1 MKNEPYFR
9 HVEHIPRIDQTKNS
23 LSPYVIVDPAFD
35 PYRELHDKKEISLPL
50 KNILS
55 NLDLDDQLHF
65 AIVSHYLDLPSNLHY
80 HDYIE
85 IVYLPE
91 GKLLNVVNH
100 TPFIMESGSLFL
112 INQEI
117 PHLVACLPNE
127 KLKPMVVNLLIHPQ
141 IFDAFQKTTRQPAT
155 LTSQLFNFGDYLIYH
170 RSDLENVHYY
180 LQRLITEYYQANY
193 TFSYTVLGYLMIF
206 LEELVKLQHP
216 LNKTTDR
223 LTQDVLDK
231 IKKDPATVSLELLT
245 KELSYSKGYL
255 SRHIKKQTGKTI
267 SQLITDEKLILAEK
281 YLSETSKT
289 ISEISEM
296 VNYQSESHFYRLFK
310 KRFQLTPKQYRL
322 LIK

>member
-55 NLDLDDQLHF
+55 NLELDDQLHF

-117 PHLVACLPNE
+117 
-127 KLKPMVVNLLIHPQ
+127 
-141 IFDAFQKTTRQPAT
+141 
-155 LTSQLFNFGDYLIYH
+155 
-170 RSDLENVHYY
+170 
-180 LQRLITEYYQANY
+180 
-193 TFSYTVLGYLMIF
+193 
-206 LEELVKLQHP
+206 
-216 LNKTTDR
+216 
-223 LTQDVLDK
+223 
-231 IKKDPATVSLELLT
+231 
-245 KELSYSKGYL
+245 
-255 SRHIKKQTGKTI
+255 
-267 SQLITDEKLILAEK
+267 
-281 YLSETSKT
+281 
-289 ISEISEM
+289 
-296 VNYQSESHFYRLFK
+296 
-310 KRFQLTPKQYRL
+310 
-322 LIK
+322 